1 MTKKIFKAVFLT
13 SFLLVVSSL
22 LIISTILFNYYSA
35 EQVNTL
41 KEEME
46 FVRTGID
53 MNGTSF
59 LDHVKTQQRVTL
71 IDANGKVLY
80 DTAED
85 ASKMENHANREEVQ
99 EALKDGTGV
108 STRVSK
114 TLDQK
119 TVYYAEKLPDG
130 HILRVSMQRL
140 SFGSVLLG
148 LLQPFLFILV
158 GAGIVSWILAGRIA
172 KSIIEPLSDIDLDHP
187 LTSESYDELAPLL
200 RKVEHQNEVIQLQ
213 MDSLEK
219 ERRDFELITENMNE
233 GILVLDSKMDVLSH
247 NASALN
253 LLDTELPED
262 NQNVLIYNRS
272 RTFRKL
278 IKRAYKGKQ
287 AEKRMEI
294 GERIIQMIANPVI
307 ENGKVEGVAVILF
320 DITEK
325 ENREK
330 LRSEFVSNVSHELKT
345 PLTSISGYAEI
356 IENGM
361 AKPEDVRGFA
371 GKIYSEAQALIA
383 MVNDILELSRLDE
396 NRSLEPEMDVN
407 LTPIVNET
415 IERLGK
421 RAEKQRVTLSAAM
434 PDELNILGYSQII
447 TEMIYNLVDNA
458 IKYNKPG
465 GTVLVSGTESETS
478 VDISVAD
485 TGIGIPAAEQER
497 IFERFYRVSKSRS
510 RDVPGSGLGLAIIK
524 HGAVVHN
531 AEVLLESS
539 IGEGTTF
546 TIRFEKPDTAEDQS
560 I

>member
-1 MTKKIFKAVFLT
+1 MTKKIFKAIFLT

-253 LLDTELPED
+253 LLETELPED

-396 NRSLEPEMDVN
+396 NRSLEPEADVN

-421 RAEKQRVTLSAAM
+421 RAEKQQVTLSAAM
-434 PDELNILGYSQII
+434 PDNLNILGYSQII

-465 GTVLVSGTESETS
+465 GSVLVSGTESEAS
-478 VDISVAD
+478 VDISVTD

-546 TIRFEKPDTAEDQS
+546 TIRFEKPDTAEE
-560 I
+560 